1 MTRAKKSPAKKRSSP
16 SRSPA
21 RASAR
26 SGGRF
31 PRFLKALLFSSLAS
45 FGAATYVLN
54 PQWRIPAPVQEA
66 LGHLGWP
73 QPRPQAREP
82 ARESTRPRKQAPP
95 AAVPTAAP
103 AGAPAQTMFAE
114 CRQFFPHSRP
124 PEVPGSQKLRE
135 VCFSAFAIL
144 HNGQTKTPVFVAER
158 LNRQM
163 LTQAQGLRRTDKF
176 YAEARLPR
184 AERAELDDYRGSGFS
199 RGHMAPAGD
208 MSTPEAMAQS
218 FSLANMV
225 PQDQIH
231 NGGAWSS
238 IEQDTRKYV
247 MRAAGDV
254 YVFTGPVYADK
265 PKTIG
270 AGVAVPSY
278 IYKVV
283 YDATSGR
290 SWVHWQANAASTKAG
305 PPISYE
311 EFVRR
316 TGLKLL
322 PAGG

>member
-1 MTRAKKSPAKKRSSP
+1 MTRPKKSPPRKRSST
-16 SRSPA
+16 SRST
-21 RASAR
+21 AR

-54 PQWRIPAPVQEA
+54 PQWRIPAPVRQA
-66 LGHLGWP
+66 LNQLDWP
-73 QPRPQAREP
+73 WHGTQARETAP
-82 ARESTRPRKQAPP
+82 PRERTAPP

-103 AGAPAQTMFAE
+103 TGAPAQTMFAE

-144 HNGQTKTPVFVAER
+144 HDGQTKTPVFVAER

-163 LTQAQGLRRTDKF
+163 LTQAQGMRRTDKF

-184 AERAELDDYRGSGFS
+184 AERAELEDYRGSGFS

-225 PQDQIH
+225 PQDQTH

-270 AGVAVPSY
+270 AGVAVPAY
-278 IYKVV
+278 LYKVV

-311 EFVRR
+311 EFVKR
-316 TGLKLL
+316 TGLRLL
-322 PAGG
+322 PQGGS